1 MFDFGAL
8 PPEINSGRM
17 YTGPGSQPMMI
28 AATAWDELA
37 AELGTAASSYHSTI
51 TELTS
56 GRWAGP
62 ASASMVSAVVP
73 YVSWLGAA
81 ANQAEQTASQARAA
95 AAAFEAAF
103 AMTVSPPEI
112 AANRALLMALIA
124 TNFFGQNTP
133 AIAATEAQYMQ
144 MWAQDAAAMYGYFGS
159 SVTAAQLTPFNSPPQ
174 TTTPAG
180 ATDQALAVAQ
190 AAVTPAGNSAQAAA
204 TTSQTV
210 PALALP
216 QWLDQFWNTLKYNP
230 GALPWPLNVMPTPW
244 NTSGITQATYYTWF
258 HNLLQV
264 YNGYGTG
271 YHGYNE
277 GQQLVNGYGTTAG
290 GTGAWYPTPQFA
302 GLHLGEVSGAGAAS
316 GNSGAGAV
324 SASSAVSAASG
335 DSGGAVLASSGEAG
349 RVGMLSVPSSWATPT
364 SEATLANAVLEK
376 GAPIQGGAPGAPG
389 APSNA
394 ILRGMPAGGVG
405 RRTAGYGYT
414 NKYGFRHSVL
424 ARPPSAG

>member
-1 MFDFGAL
+1 
-8 PPEINSGRM
+8 M
-17 YTGPGSQPMMI
+17 YTGPGSQPLMV

-37 AELGTAASSYHSTI
+37 AELGAAASGYHSTI

-73 YVSWLGAA
+73 YVSWLSAA
-81 ANQAEQTASQARAA
+81 ANQAEQTAGQARAA

-103 AMTVSPPEI
+103 AMTVPPPEI
-112 AANRALLMALIA
+112 VANRTLLMALIA

-133 AIAATEAQYMQ
+133 AIAATEAQYME

-159 SVTAAQLTPFNSPPQ
+159 SLTALQLTPFNSPPR

-180 ATDQALAVAQ
+180 ATNQALAVAQ
-190 AAVTPAGNSAQAAA
+190 ATATPAGNSAQTTA
-204 TTSQTV
+204 TTSSQLV
-210 PALALP
+210 PAVSLLGTWNQLWNTMQYDPSALP
-216 QWLDQFWNTLKYNP
+216 FQLNLIPTAWNS
-230 GALPWPLNVMPTPW
+230 
-244 NTSGITQATYYTWF
+244 SGITGNGSGSTYYIWF
-258 HNLLQV
+258 HSLLQV
-264 YNGYGTG
+264 YNAYGTG

-277 GQQLVNGYGTTAG
+277 GQQLVFGTGTTAG

-302 GLHLGEVSGAGAAS
+302 GLHLGGVSGVSAVS
-316 GNSGAGAV
+316 GNSGGT
-324 SASSAVSAASG
+324 
-335 DSGGAVLASSGEAG
+335 VLASSGEAG
-349 RVGMLSVPSSWATPT
+349 RVGMLSVPSSWSTPA
-364 SEATLANAVLEK
+364 SHATLASSVLEE
-376 GAPIQGGAPGAPG
+376 GAPMQGGAVGGTTGAPG
-389 APSNA
+389 NA
-394 ILRGMPAGGVG
+394 LLRGIPAGAVGAG

>member
-1 MFDFGAL
+1 MFDFGVL

-37 AELGTAASSYHSTI
+37 AELDIAASGYHSTI

-56 GRWAGP
+56 GPWAGP

-73 YVSWLGAA
+73 YVSWLSAA
-81 ANQAEQTASQARAA
+81 ANQAEQTAGQARAA

-103 AMTVSPPEI
+103 AMTVPPPEI

-124 TNFFGQNTP
+124 TNFFGQNTA
-133 AIAATEAQYMQ
+133 AIASTEAQYAE

-159 SVTAAQLTPFNSPPQ
+159 SVTASQLTPFNSPPQ

-180 ATDQALAVAQ
+180 TTGQALAV
-190 AAVTPAGNSAQAAA
+190 GNSAQTTAA
-204 TTSQTV
+204 TTSQV
-210 PALALP
+210 VSALAPL
-216 QWLDQFWNTLKYNP
+216 QWWNQFWNTLKYHP
-230 GALPWPLNVMPTPW
+230 ETLPWPLNVWPTPW
-244 NTSGITQATYYTWF
+244 NTSGITQDTYYQIF
-258 HNLLQV
+258 HTYLQV

-271 YHGYNE
+271 YHGYNW
-277 GQQLVNGYGTTAG
+277 GQQTVNGLGTTAG

-302 GLHLGEVSGAGAAS
+302 GLHLGEVSGAGA
-316 GNSGAGAV
+316 V
-324 SASSAVSAASG
+324 SATSAVSG
-335 DSGGAVLASSGEAG
+335 DGGGAVLAGSGEAG

-364 SEATLANAVLEK
+364 SEATLANAVLEN
-376 GAPIQGGAPGAPG
+376 GAPIQGGAPGGTTGAPG

-394 ILRGMPAGGVG
+394 ILRGIPAGGVG